1 MMAMKRGRLILA
13 GVLVLGGVIGIWRL
27 RQSQDGAAVS
37 PPVVQDAGKPEPVS
51 GEPANPANPQEAD
64 PETPGVEVAPS
75 VSRPPAPAPL
85 PAPNPP
91 SPQRQTPAAAPL
103 PADRRPAPVV
113 PEPAQAAVEALA
125 LNIREYRNRFGGNP
139 VGNNAEI
146 VREMDGGNAKGAAY
160 LPSELRRLNGQGELI
175 DEWGTPYFFHQESA
189 KEMEIRSA
197 GADRVMW
204 TSDDIVAR

>member
-1 MMAMKRGRLILA
+1 MKRGRVILSVVLILGVAVGLWRVRESPGEADPPPNA
-13 GVLVLGGVIGIWRL
+13 GSEAGEVDRN
-27 RQSQDGAAVS
+27 S
-37 PPVVQDAGKPEPVS
+37 GKPETPAAPDAGTAAPPADAVAAPATPRPV
-51 GEPANPANPQEAD
+51 
-64 PETPGVEVAPS
+64 
-75 VSRPPAPAPL
+75 APAPL
-85 PAPNPP
+85 AAPNPP
-91 SPQRQTPAAAPL
+91 SPQRHSPAAPPL
-103 PADRRPAPVV
+103 PAEQRPAAVV

-160 LPSELRRLNGQGELI
+160 LPADLKRLNGQGELI

-197 GADRVMW
+197 GADRVLW